1 MAMLR
6 CPHCG
11 AMANGDMP
19 FCPSCGMKLSEQNR
33 NETVLPADNENE
45 TVLLETPPM
54 SEPTFVRPEPTRTE
68 PLGNG
73 TATAGMV
80 LGIIAAAL
88 MSTIFMGVWLH
99 AEVLSWLGALEALA
113 AMPLALTGLGLSI
126 GGVCRRNRPKGK
138 AVAGFAL
145 SISVLLAW
153 SLLISLYGDL
163 AGFIHF
169 YF

>member
-6 CPHCG
+6 CPHCR
-11 AMANGDMP
+11 AMANDDMP
-19 FCPSCGMKLSEQNR
+19 FCPNCGMRLSDPELHDA
-33 NETVLPADNENE
+33 NETALLTDTPGNLPEM
-45 TVLLETPPM
+45 PPQPPVQTYVRQ
-54 SEPTFVRPEPTRTE
+54 EPPR

-99 AEVLSWLGALEALA
+99 SEFLSWVGALEAMA

-126 GGVCRRNRPKGK
+126 GGVCRRRRPKGK

-145 SISVLLAW
+145 SIAVLLAW
-153 SLLISLYGDL
+153 SLVISLYGDL
-163 AGFIHF
+163 ASFIHF
-169 YF
+169 FF